1 MRRRTGIACA
11 STIFLMAAAL
21 GVALQAAT
29 VEPTLDW
36 TSVNAESISKLREY
50 IRIDT
55 SNPPGNE
62 SRGVAWYAKI
72 LDSEGIPYQTGEV
85 APGRGS
91 IVARLRA
98 TVPAASAEP
107 AFVLLNHI
115 DVVPASR
122 EYWSVDPFAAEIKDG
137 YIWGRGATDMKSVG
151 VAQLIAFLELHRQ
164 HVPLRRDVIFLATAD
179 EEDGAVSGAKWVV
192 EQRPDWVA
200 GAGFVINEGSGAR
213 ADENGKLIYVGIG
226 AFNKTT
232 AWLRIVATGPAGHA
246 SVPIPDSS
254 VNKLIAALERLR
266 NYKPPIELT
275 PAVERALKSSA
286 PYEPEPWR
294 TRLAHIDTWIRT
306 PEARAELEKAP
317 HYLALVTNTI
327 SITGLTGTNKINVI
341 PPEASA
347 LVDCRLLPGWTADR
361 WVADLHRVIN
371 DDSVRIE
378 VLHSYPKSPES
389 SLDTPLHKAIEETVH
404 RLYPDAGVT
413 ATTSTGFNDSYFFR
427 ERGITAYGFVPFAML
442 PDDGHA
448 HGNDERIP
456 VASFTSGVKLM
467 WEVVYDFSHANE

>member
-1 MRRRTGIACA
+1 MTASGFLFSLGAFGYA
-11 STIFLMAAAL
+11 STNTP
-21 GVALQAAT
+21 VA
-29 VEPTLDW
+29 EPTLDW
-36 TSVNAESISKLREY
+36 IALNAESIAKLREY

-72 LDSEGIPYQTGEV
+72 FDAEGIPYQTGEV

-91 IVARLRA
+91 IVARLHA
-98 TVPAASAEP
+98 TVPASSAEP

-122 EYWSVDPFAAEIKDG
+122 EYWSVDPFAAEMKDG

-179 EEDGAVSGAKWVV
+179 EEDGTVSGAKWVV
-192 EQRPDWVA
+192 EQKPDWVA

-213 ADENGKLIYVGIG
+213 ADANGKVVYVGIG

-246 SVPIPDSS
+246 SVPIADSS
-254 VNKLIAALERLR
+254 VNKLIAALDRLR
-266 NYKPPIELT
+266 TYQSPIELT

-306 PEARAELEKAP
+306 PEARAELEKEP

-361 WVADLHRVIN
+361 WVAELRRVIH
-371 DDSVRIE
+371 DDSIRVE

-389 SLDTPLHKAIEETVH
+389 SLDTPLHTAIEETVH

-456 VASFTSGVKLM
+456 VQSFTNGVRLM
-467 WEVVYDFSHANE
+467 WEVVYDFSHAQ

>member
-1 MRRRTGIACA
+1 MTACGFLFSQGVFGRA
-11 STIFLMAAAL
+11 SMNA
-21 GVALQAAT
+21 QAA
-29 VEPTLDW
+29 EPTLDW
-36 TSVNAESISKLREY
+36 TALNAESIAKLREY

-62 SRGVAWYAKI
+62 SRGVAWYVKI
-72 LDSEGIPYQTGEV
+72 FEAEGIPYQTGEV

-91 IVARLRA
+91 IVARLHA
-98 TVPAASAEP
+98 TVAAGAAEP

-122 EYWSVDPFAAEIKDG
+122 AYWSVDPFAAEMKDG

-192 EQRPDWVA
+192 EQKPDWVA

-213 ADENGKLIYVGIG
+213 ADANGKVVYVGIG

-246 SVPIPDSS
+246 SVPIADSS
-254 VNKLIAALERLR
+254 VNKLIAALDRLR
-266 NYKPPIELT
+266 TYQPPIELT

-294 TRLAHIDTWIRT
+294 TRLANIDTWLQT
-306 PEARAELEKAP
+306 PEARAELEKEP

-361 WVADLHRVIN
+361 WVAELRRVIH

-389 SLDTPLHKAIEETVH
+389 SLDTPLHTAIEETVH

-456 VASFTSGVKLM
+456 VQSFTNGVRLM
-467 WEVVYDFSHANE
+467 WDVVYDFSHAQ

>member
-1 MRRRTGIACA
+1 M
-11 STIFLMAAAL
+11 
-21 GVALQAAT
+21 
-29 VEPTLDW
+29 
-36 TSVNAESISKLREY
+36 
-50 IRIDT
+50 
-55 SNPPGNE
+55 
-62 SRGVAWYAKI
+62 
-72 LDSEGIPYQTGEV
+72 
-85 APGRGS
+85 
-91 IVARLRA
+91 
-98 TVPAASAEP
+98 
-107 AFVLLNHI
+107 
-115 DVVPASR
+115 
-122 EYWSVDPFAAEIKDG
+122 
-137 YIWGRGATDMKSVG
+137 
-151 VAQLIAFLELHRQ
+151 
-164 HVPLRRDVIFLATAD
+164 
-179 EEDGAVSGAKWVV
+179 V
-192 EQRPDWVA
+192 EQKPDWVA

-213 ADENGKLIYVGIG
+213 ADANGKVVYVGIG

-246 SVPIPDSS
+246 SVPIADSS
-254 VNKLIAALERLR
+254 VNKLIAALDRLR
-266 NYKPPIELT
+266 NYQSPIELT

-306 PEARAELEKAP
+306 PEARAELEKEP

-361 WVADLHRVIN
+361 WVAELRRVIH
-371 DDSVRIE
+371 DDSIRIE

-389 SLDTPLHKAIEETVH
+389 SLDTPLHTAIEETVH

-456 VASFTSGVKLM
+456 VQSFTNGVRLM
-467 WEVVYDFSHANE
+467 WEVVYDFSHAQ

>member
-1 MRRRTGIACA
+1 MTACGFLFSLGAFGYA
-11 STIFLMAAAL
+11 STNT
-21 GVALQAAT
+21 QAA
-29 VEPTLDW
+29 EPTLDW
-36 TSVNAESISKLREY
+36 TALNAESIARLREY

-72 LDSEGIPYQTGEV
+72 FDAEGIPYQTGEV
-85 APGRGS
+85 TPGRGS
-91 IVARLRA
+91 IVARLHA
-98 TVPAASAEP
+98 TVAAGAAEP

-122 EYWSVDPFAAEIKDG
+122 AYWSVDPFAAEMKDG

-179 EEDGAVSGAKWVV
+179 EEDGTVSGAKWVL
-192 EQRPDWVA
+192 EQKPDWVA

-213 ADENGKLIYVGIG
+213 ADTNGKVVYVGIG

-246 SVPIPDSS
+246 SVPIADSS
-254 VNKLIAALERLR
+254 VNKLIAALDRLR
-266 NYKPPIELT
+266 TYQPPIELT

-294 TRLAHIDTWIRT
+294 TRLAHIDTWIQT
-306 PEARAELEKAP
+306 PEARAELEKEP

-361 WVADLHRVIN
+361 WVAELRRVIH
-371 DDSVRIE
+371 DDGVRIE

-389 SLDTPLHKAIEETVH
+389 SLDTTLHTAIEETVH

-456 VASFTSGVKLM
+456 VQSFTNGVRLM
-467 WEVVYDFSHANE
+467 WEVVYDFSHAQ